1 MSRFFA
7 ARWSGSVALER
18 LFWRDL
24 IIVGT
29 AINIAATLAALGLL
43 AAKAPLAAALGVHIA
58 PLPYNLFLAFAV
70 WRTAERKGGGLALAY
85 QLAAIAWLVIAILI

>member
-7 ARWSGSVALER
+7 ARWRGSVALER

-43 AAKAPLAAALGVHIA
+43 AAKAPLAAALAVHIA

-70 WRTAERKGGGLALAY
+70 WRTAERRGGGLAFAY